1 MDLMLAFAL
10 FLGAMLVC
18 LARGYELY
26 WALTIGLAAAL
37 AVGLRRGYGVKALL
51 RMVWSKMPKTM
62 LVLRI
67 LALIGLL
74 TGLWR
79 SCGTIAFFIW
89 GGVRVI
95 SPPLFVLLAF
105 LLCVLLSYALGTS
118 FGVASTAGVVLL
130 ALARS
135 GGVNTAVAAGAVMSG
150 IYFGDRGAPTS
161 SCATLVAALTE
172 TELYGNVKRMHRT
185 ALPAYILCLGF
196 YTVLSLRNPMGA
208 ADGALLDALA
218 ARFDLSAWAVL
229 PAFVMLLLPLLRVP
243 IWIAMSVS
251 GAAAFALSVLVQHE
265 SVWETL
271 RVCVLGFHA
280 EGVLAEVL
288 TGGGFVSML
297 TTFLMLSV
305 ASMMAGV
312 LEGIGAFDGTQET
325 LEKVAGKL
333 GLFPTTS
340 LLSILCAMVLCNQT
354 IVILMLEQLLGK
366 VYLRRGAPR
375 EEFAMDIANSGVVI
389 AGLVPWCIAC
399 AVPLSM
405 LGVGTEALPYAAL
418 LYMIPL
424 SYLITKKHFLK
435 GDGNR
440 DERNQTAQGHH

>member
-1 MDLMLAFAL
+1 MDLLLALAL
-10 FLGAMLVC
+10 FLAAMLVC
-18 LARGYELY
+18 LVRGHELY
-26 WALTIGLAAAL
+26 WALMIGFAAAF
-37 AVGLRRGYGVKALL
+37 AVGLRRGHGAKALA
-51 RMVWSKMPKTM
+51 RMAWSKMPKTM

-67 LALIGLL
+67 LALIGVL

-161 SCATLVAALTE
+161 SCATLVAALTG

-185 ALPAYILCLGF
+185 ALPAYIFCLVF
-196 YTVLSLRNPMGA
+196 YAVLSLRNPMAA
-208 ADGALLDALA
+208 ADDALLGALA
-218 ARFDLSAWAVL
+218 ARFDLSAWAAL
-229 PAFVMLLLPLLRVP
+229 PALIMLVLPLLRVP

-251 GAAAFALSVLVQHE
+251 GAAAFVIAILVQHE

-280 EGVLAEVL
+280 EGALAEAL

-297 TTFLMLSV
+297 TAFLMLPI

-312 LEGIGAFDGTQET
+312 LEGIGAFDGTQEK
-325 LEKVAGKL
+325 LDAAAGKL

-340 LLSILCAMVLCNQT
+340 LLSILCSMVLCNQT
-354 IVILMLEQLLGK
+354 IVVIMLEQLMGK

-375 EEFAMDIANSGVVI
+375 EEFALDIANSGVLL

-405 LGVGTEALPYAAL
+405 LGAGAEALPYAAL
-418 LYMIPL
+418 LYAIPICHL
-424 SYLITKKHFLK
+424 LRKSTANRFHAPTHPRLR
-435 GDGNR
+435 GNR
-440 DERNQTAQGHH
+440 R